1 MKNIILFGFM
11 GTGKTVVGKKL
22 AEKLRMKFVDMDDL
36 IEARE
41 KMTISDIF
49 EKKGEPYFRKVE
61 SEVAKEV
68 AKQSGFVVATGG
80 GVVLNY
86 DNVKTLESS
95 GIGICLKSTPATNK
109 ARGKHERHRPLIA
122 VENPEERIRQLLEYR
137 QPFYA
142 KVKHQVDTDFLT
154 IDEIVEEIL
163 EIIRGKED

>member
-11 GTGKTVVGKKL
+11 GTGKSAVGKKL

-41 KMTISDIF
+41 KMTISAIF

-61 SEVAKEV
+61 SEVAKDV
-68 AKQSGFVVATGG
+68 AKESGLVVATGG

-86 DNVKTLESS
+86 ENVKTLESS
-95 GIGICLKSTPATNK
+95 GIGICLNASPETIH
-109 ARGKHERHRPLIA
+109 ARVKHERHRPLIA

-137 QPFYA
+137 KPFYT
-142 KVKHQVDTDFLT
+142 KVQHQVDTDFLT
-154 IDEIVEEIL
+154 IDEIVEEVIKIVRA
-163 EIIRGKED
+163 E